1 MPSPRSPFSLAPLPG
16 TWAPR
21 IAMALAALAGLSLA
35 ASPALAKSKP
45 KKPPSTSPDAAP
57 PAPPP
62 EPVDDGASRVGAVK
76 AFPNGTP
83 DWLVREAFKCAL
95 DYTDEASGFDCYQKL
110 NVELNRDNDNALT
123 HLRLYSWKYFRQRAA
138 SYVMSTDPFTLKV
151 TRRDPSRIDGAS
163 KTVKVFLYS
172 RHRDNPAPI
181 ILRREAG
188 QWRVYANSL

>member
-1 MPSPRSPFSLAPLPG
+1 MP
-16 TWAPR
+16 APR
-21 IAMALAALAGLSLA
+21 LPLSRFAVAVAVLSAACLTA
-35 ASPALAKSKP
+35 ATGLAKP
-45 KKPPSTSPDAAP
+45 KAKKAAPTSPAAP
-57 PAPPP
+57 PAAPAP
-62 EPVDDGASRVGAVK
+62 EPVDDGVSRIGPIK

-83 DWLVREAFKCAL
+83 DWLVRAAFKCAL
-95 DYTDEASGFDCYQKL
+95 DYTDEAAGFDCYQKL

-138 SYVMSTDPFTLKV
+138 SYIVSTEPFTLKV
-151 TRRDPSRIDGAS
+151 TRRDPTSIDGNS